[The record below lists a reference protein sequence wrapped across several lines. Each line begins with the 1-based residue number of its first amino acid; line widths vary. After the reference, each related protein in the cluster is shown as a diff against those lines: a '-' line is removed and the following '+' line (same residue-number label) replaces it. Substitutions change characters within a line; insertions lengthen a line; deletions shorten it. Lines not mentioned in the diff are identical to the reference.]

1 MKSYEVFASLCEI
14 KEVKPYQVAKATGV
28 STATLT
34 AWKHGEY
41 QPQNDKLQ
49 KIADYFEVS
58 LDYLL
63 TGNPTDN
70 EPYYS
75 DAESRDIA
83 NFLFENPEYR
93 TLFSAMRNVPPEDLK
108 LVQDMITR
116 LTRKEE

>member
-1 MKSYEVFASLCEI
+1 MYEVFEQLLQSRG
-14 KEVKPYQVAKATGV
+14 VSTYQVSKATGI
-28 STATLT
+28 SQTTFS
-34 AWKHGEY
+34 AWKKRRNILSGELA
-41 QPQNDKLQ
+41 K
-49 KIADYFEVS
+49 KIADYFGVTV
-58 LDYLL
+58 DYLM
-63 TGNPTDN
+63 TGTPTES

>member
-1 MKSYEVFASLCEI
+1 MYEIYRQLCQQ
-14 KEVKPYQVAKATGV
+14 KGVSTYQVSKATGINQ
-28 STATLT
+28 STFSS
-34 AWKHGEY
+34 WKRRNNILSGEY
-41 QPQNDKLQ
+41 AK
-49 KIADYFEVS
+49 KIADYFGVTV
-58 LDYLL
+58 DYLM
-63 TGNPTDN
+63 TGTPTES

>member
-1 MKSYEVFASLCEI
+1 MYEVFEQLLQSRG
-14 KEVKPYQVAKATGV
+14 VTPYQVSKATGI
-28 STATLT
+28 SQTTLS
-34 AWKHGEY
+34 AWKKRRNILSGELA
-41 QPQNDKLQ
+41 K
-49 KIADYFEVS
+49 KIADYFGVTV
-58 LDYLL
+58 DYLM
-63 TGNPTDN
+63 TGEATAN